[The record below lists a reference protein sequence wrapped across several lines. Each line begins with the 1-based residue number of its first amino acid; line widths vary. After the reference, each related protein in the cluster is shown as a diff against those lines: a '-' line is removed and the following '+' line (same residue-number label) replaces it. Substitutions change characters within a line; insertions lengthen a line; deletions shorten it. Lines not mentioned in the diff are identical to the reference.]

1 LPPLIVT
8 TRSAAQ
14 TAIYSA
20 CLISFADRIA
30 ISITQCGM
38 QSTPSAVIAFRTP
51 RAIAKFG
58 DRGCVSGDVG
68 ALGLDRVERANAGTI
83 LAAEQAL
90 GCPE

>member
-1 LPPLIVT
+1 M
-8 TRSAAQ
+8 RH
-14 TAIYSA
+14 AIYA
-20 CLISFADRIA
+20 ERRYC
-30 ISITQCGM
+30 
-38 QSTPSAVIAFRTP
+38 FRTP